1 MSNQGP
7 IELQDFVNQTRAAEI
22 LGVTRMTIWN
32 WIKEGK
38 LQVVIVAGLR
48 MIPQSEVE
56 RVKREIKEQA
66 TED

>member
-1 MSNQGP
+1 MANQNP
-7 IELQDFVNQTRAAEI
+7 IELQDFVNQTKAAKI

-48 MIPQSEVE
+48 MIPLSEVE
-56 RVKREIKEQA
+56 KLKKQA
-66 TED
+66 AEV

>member
-1 MSNQGP
+1 
-7 IELQDFVNQTRAAEI
+7 VNQTRAAEI